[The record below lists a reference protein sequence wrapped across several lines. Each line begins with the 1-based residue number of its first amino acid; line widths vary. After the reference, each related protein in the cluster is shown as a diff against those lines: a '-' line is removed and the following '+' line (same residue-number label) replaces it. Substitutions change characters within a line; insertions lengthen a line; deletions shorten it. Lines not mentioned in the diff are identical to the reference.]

1 MKRLLGTEVRGD
13 CIDRYWLHVGDDG
26 RDRITVQT
34 TQASDQIIA
43 RVKKISN
50 EPIDR
55 KSSFRFK
62 ASIPGTMVDD
72 ICRINASL
80 WGMSKREV
88 FAEMIAARTDRSQR
102 IWRMLTEGR
111 DFRKLQAEKRGSRYV

>member
-13 CIDRYWLHVGDDG
+13 CIDYYWLHVGDDG
-26 RDRITVQT
+26 RERITVQT
-34 TQASDQIIA
+34 TQESDPIIA
-43 RVKKISN
+43 RVKKISDQPRDN
-50 EPIDR
+50 

-72 ICRINASL
+72 ICRINSSL
-80 WGMSKREV
+80 WGIPKREV
-88 FAEMIAARTDRSQR
+88 FAEMVSARTDRSQR

-111 DFRKLQAEKRGSRYV
+111 DFRKLQAEKRAAKYV